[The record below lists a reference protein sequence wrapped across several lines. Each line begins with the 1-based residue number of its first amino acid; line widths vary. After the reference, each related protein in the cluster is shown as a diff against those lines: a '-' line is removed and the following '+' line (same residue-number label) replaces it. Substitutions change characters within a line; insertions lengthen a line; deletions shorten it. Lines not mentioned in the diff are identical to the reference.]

1 MMEFP
6 KDHELFKDIKP
17 DGTLEY
23 TDGLMENLVKDNS
36 YNAFY
41 RAANN
46 SLPDTEK
53 ESYLSDAYKYAP

>member
-41 RAANN
+41 RAAREGAPK
-46 SLPDTEK
+46 SVKGLPRR
-53 ESYLSDAYKYAP
+53 

>member
-1 MMEFP
+1 MEFP

-36 YNAFY
+36 YGKRRRSEVCKRLRY
-41 RAANN
+41 RGDQAQV
-46 SLPDTEK
+46 
-53 ESYLSDAYKYAP
+53 